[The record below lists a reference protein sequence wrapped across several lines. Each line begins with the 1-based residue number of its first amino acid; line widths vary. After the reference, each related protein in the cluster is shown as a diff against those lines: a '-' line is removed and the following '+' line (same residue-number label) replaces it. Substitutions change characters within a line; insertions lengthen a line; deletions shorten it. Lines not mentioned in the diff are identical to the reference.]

1 MAKRRTLLAER
12 LRLDTSLKETQA
24 LVRKIGNF
32 PYYRWVRDLRKSLH
46 MSQKQLA
53 KRAKITQPQLSKI
66 ESGQAK
72 ITLETLERVFNALF
86 CTAWI
91 LPLPNEDLGDVMKQ
105 RAKLTAKKKL
115 ESLVG
120 SMALEEQ
127 LPSKEHLEK
136 KIEEVADDLMRSG
149 STEIWDL

>member
-1 MAKRRTLLAER
+1 MVKRRTLLAER
-12 LRLDTSLKETQA
+12 LRLDASLKEMQA

-32 PYYRWVRDLRKSLH
+32 PYHRWVRDLRKSLH

-66 ESGQAK
+66 ESGRAK
-72 ITLETLERVFNALF
+72 ITLETLEKVFEALF
-86 CTAWI
+86 CAVWI
-91 LPLPNEDLGDVMKQ
+91 LPLPNEDLNVMMKE
-105 RAKLTAKKKL
+105 RAKLAAKKKL
-115 ESLVG
+115 ESLMG

-136 KIEEVADDLMRSG
+136 KIEEVADDLVRSG